1 MNPNPNPNP
10 TPTPTPTPNPNPNPT
25 QVVSALSAK
34 ARGEEVGLLLPLF
47 SAVLAAMGLAV
58 VGYGLMLA
66 PAPQQ
71 EEPGNPSANS

>member
-1 MNPNPNPNP
+1 
-10 TPTPTPTPNPNPNPT
+10 
-25 QVVSALSAK
+25 VVSALSAK